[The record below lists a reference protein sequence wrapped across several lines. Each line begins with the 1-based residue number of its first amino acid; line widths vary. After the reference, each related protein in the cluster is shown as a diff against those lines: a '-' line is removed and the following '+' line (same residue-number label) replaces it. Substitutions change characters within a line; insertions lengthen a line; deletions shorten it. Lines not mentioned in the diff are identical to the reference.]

1 MIEQEKLNRINNELK
16 VYMNESG
23 FISNRCRDK
32 VIKILGE
39 EFNIAF
45 KTDNYAN
52 VDVSVLADGKFLYRG
67 DIYQSNDNIQSYDDF
82 IARYK
87 RFTERTEKL
96 LSRREIDFENMSN
109 FKNISNLVI
118 VACLLIFAVVVVILG
133 IHALLVGNYFDCL
146 WLVVFII
153 PAVFPRLKS
162 SLEVRITQAKNYL
175 KRLMKKVK

>member
-1 MIEQEKLNRINNELK
+1 MIEQERLNRINNELK

-23 FISNRCRDK
+23 FISNKCRNK
-32 VIKILGE
+32 VIKILSE
-39 EFNIAF
+39 EFNINF
-45 KTDNYAN
+45 KIDNYAN
-52 VDVSVLADGKFLYRG
+52 VDVSVLPDGKFLYRG
-67 DIYQSNDNIQSYDDF
+67 DLYESSVKIENFDDF
-82 IARYK
+82 NARYK
-87 RFTERTEKL
+87 RFTERADKL
-96 LSRREIDFENMSN
+96 LSKKEIDFENLSN
-109 FKNISNLVI
+109 FKNISNLI
-118 VACLLIFAVVVVILG
+118 VVVCLLIFAVAVVILG

>member
-1 MIEQEKLNRINNELK
+1 MIEQEKLNKINNELK
-16 VYMNESG
+16 VYMNESS
-23 FISNRCRDK
+23 FISNNCRNK

-45 KTDNYAN
+45 KIDNYAN
-52 VDVSVLADGKFLYRG
+52 VDISVQADGKFLYRG
-67 DIYQSNDNIQSYDDF
+67 DLYQSSEPIKNSDDF
-82 IARYK
+82 MVRYK
-87 RFTERTEKL
+87 KFTEKADKL
-96 LSRREIDFENMSN
+96 LTRREIDFENMNN
-109 FKNISNLVI
+109 FKNISNLI
-118 VACLLIFAVVVVILG
+118 VVVCLLLFAVAVVILG
-133 IHALLVGNYFDCL
+133 IHAFLVGNYFDCL